1 MRIIAGIDLNTRDYS
16 WLVERAAFFASYMN
30 GTLDLFFVLAPHQE
44 AHREKFHAELE
55 AVLATVPEAH
65 RGTAIIATGN
75 PVDALVEKAAE
86 YDALVVGPRE
96 PGAFE
101 ALLFGS
107 IASRVVKKSRCAVY
121 TPRQDAPE
129 ADATNRVLLAVDVTR
144 SEAAAYGERV
154 QPWLGRMEASADLL
168 YADAQALPHI
178 SDPKVR
184 ERAMQEWHA
193 ARKEDLDKLKAFLDT
208 YVPTNC
214 NGVIRLEQGDPADV
228 LVRVSHEYDLIIVG
242 SKPRAGLSGVVFGSV
257 ASHLVREAECDILTL
272 PTTLDS

>member
-1 MRIIAGIDLNTRDYS
+1 M
-16 WLVERAAFFASYMN
+16 
-30 GTLDLFFVLAPHQE
+30 
-44 AHREKFHAELE
+44 
-55 AVLATVPEAH
+55 
-65 RGTAIIATGN
+65 
-75 PVDALVEKAAE
+75 
-86 YDALVVGPRE
+86 
-96 PGAFE
+96 
-101 ALLFGS
+101 
-107 IASRVVKKSRCAVY
+107 
-121 TPRQDAPE
+121 
-129 ADATNRVLLAVDVTR
+129 LLAVDVTR

-242 SKPRAGLSGVVFGSV
+242 SKPRARPLGGRVRLCSLAPGSGGRMRHS
-257 ASHLVREAECDILTL
+257 D
-272 PTTLDS
+272 PTHHAR